1 MVKGKRFEGIENLKA
16 WIDETDKYLIYKI
29 GAKEYV
35 FKTSKLKLDF
45 ASKINSVDHYLNEE
59 FCFFDG
65 KTDWVKFF
73 HSLWASVYHPLLKR
87 QVSIATLDCRHEHSR
102 RNE

>member
-1 MVKGKRFEGIENLKA
+1 MLQPKGKSFERVENLKS
-16 WIDETDKYLIYKI
+16 WIDEIDKYLIYKI
-29 GAKEYV
+29 GTKEYV

-65 KTDWVKFF
+65 KTDRVKFF
-73 HSLWASVYHPLLKR
+73 TLYEQVFITHFQKGKYQLL
-87 QVSIATLDCRHEHSR
+87 H
-102 RNE
+102 